1 MPDFD
6 IDTFT
11 KPDREALPVAHV
23 FQTFDKNGNPHPR
36 WKIQYVDWKGHKR
49 KTTGY
54 TSRTESEKRA
64 HSIQSEQDDIKKG
77 YRPAPKASDK
87 ARNYAETTAEYLAQG
102 RAKGGRRGFGW
113 AKDHAEKK
121 QCALKWWADRL
132 SLQTIQD
139 IDAAL
144 VEGALRELL
153 ASGLAGKTVQGYSE
167 ALASFCD
174 WCVSRQYLAADPLSI
189 ITAFNCTPKNP
200 HRELAADEIQ
210 KLLVAA
216 PAHRALLY
224 RVALSTGYRQNEL
237 RSLTVG
243 CLDLFGPS
251 LPLAA
256 EFCKDRRDARQ
267 PITRELAEELSALTK
282 GKPANAPLLD
292 MPKKETCSEN
302 LNRDFIKAGI
312 RRQTTS
318 GKATFHSFRVNYI
331 NAVVKTGADLKT
343 IMTLARHSSATM
355 SMSTYAKPDA
365 QRLRECAEAVSES
378 IKNTAAPILTQQ
390 FATGTEDAA
399 VNTCHITT
407 CDEAEKSARKVQ
419 IPVGILFKGL
429 TRTDASGTVS
439 GPLASQLG
447 PPQNLPAMRMQKSGQ
462 NRVKQA
468 RRPDSK

>member
-1 MPDFD
+1 
-6 IDTFT
+6 
-11 KPDREALPVAHV
+11 
-23 FQTFDKNGNPHPR
+23 
-36 WKIQYVDWKGHKR
+36 
-49 KTTGY
+49 
-54 TSRTESEKRA
+54 
-64 HSIQSEQDDIKKG
+64 
-77 YRPAPKASDK
+77 
-87 ARNYAETTAEYLAQG
+87 
-102 RAKGGRRGFGW
+102 
-113 AKDHAEKK
+113 
-121 QCALKWWADRL
+121 
-132 SLQTIQD
+132 LQTIQD

-216 PAHRALLY
+216 PAHQALLY

-267 PITRELAEELSALTK
+267 PITRELADELAALSK

-292 MPKKETCSEN
+292 MPKQETCGAN
-302 LNRDFIKAGI
+302 LDRDFSKAGI

-318 GKATFHSFRVNYI
+318 GNATFHSFRVNYI

-365 QRLRECAEAVSES
+365 QRLRECAALVSES
-378 IKNTAAPILTQQ
+378 MKQTERPILGQQ
-390 FATGTEDAA
+390 LVVGSDSCA
-399 VNTCHITT
+399 VNIYSRSTCRI
-407 CDEAEKSARKVQ
+407 
-419 IPVGILFKGL
+419 
-429 TRTDASGTVS
+429 ASGTPEKVRILARKLNK
-439 GPLASQLG
+439 GLASQTG
-447 PPQNLPAMRMQKSGQ
+447 QPQHG
-462 NRVKQA
+462 
-468 RRPDSK
+468 